1 LKAWIL
7 DTGPLVAYI
16 DASEKQHA
24 RVAAL
29 LDAFTGQLLT
39 TTAVITEAMHLL
51 ATDRGG
57 PALLAE
63 LVAQSGMQIFDFT
76 EAAALSE
83 AARRMEKYANI
94 PMDYAD
100 ATLVLLAERLGVFEI
115 LTLDYRGFT
124 VFRSAKGKSFSMILP
139 HPGP

>member
-83 AARRMEKYANI
+83 AARRHGRLASRPPPERRRI
-94 PMDYAD
+94 QQLHFS
-100 ATLVLLAERLGVFEI
+100 ATQTDDVLNGTVPIHHQPR
-115 LTLDYRGFT
+115 TL
-124 VFRSAKGKSFSMILP
+124 
-139 HPGP
+139 